1 MNSRKRKNSTIPEFG
16 GKLSKRTRLLSTL
29 WDSQE
34 EQVGIP
40 ERSRNDSSSPIYKI
54 KAIIGEKPAD
64 YLIDWA
70 NDPITG
76 EIFKPDWVSGIK
88 TLESNQGWKMTELP
102 CDHRFP
108 NLS

>member
-1 MNSRKRKNSTIPEFG
+1 MNSRKRKDSTIPEFE

-29 WDSQE
+29 WNPQE

-40 ERSRNDSSSPIYKI
+40 ERSSNNSSSPVYKI
-54 KAIIGEKPAD
+54 KAIIGERPAD

-76 EIFKPDWVSGIK
+76 ESFNPDWVSQNK
-88 TLESNQGWKMTELP
+88 
-102 CDHRFP
+102 
-108 NLS
+108 